1 MSTGERL
8 LEVRGLSVHYHGRRR
23 GSVIK
28 ALDRIDLNLESGTA
42 IGVVGESG
50 SGKSTLAKAILG
62 LAPIHAGSIHLSGK
76 DITSLKQNSRRELSR
91 ILQVVFQDPSSS
103 LNPYI
108 TVGTTLEEPLR
119 VHGINARE
127 QLDQRI
133 AKALDQVGLS
143 PDVVSRYPGQF
154 SGGQKQRIAIARA
167 LIINPQLIICDE
179 VVSALDLSIQ
189 AQILNL
195 LADLQKSFH
204 LSYLFI
210 SHDIAVIRYISNQV
224 LVLYQGRV
232 MESGDTAVVIKDPCH
247 PYTRELIASSPIT
260 NPREQRKRR
269 DERQLERPSSVKSFT
284 EEYNENGCPF
294 APRCQFVVDI
304 CTTERPS
311 LKPTDGG
318 GLTACH
324 RYPEWQAEQTNLL
337 RGTSTK
343 NYG

>member
-1 MSTGERL
+1 MIAGEHL
-8 LEVRGLSVHYHGRRR
+8 LDVRGLAVHYRGRRR

-28 ALDRIDLNLESGTA
+28 ALDSIDLSLESGTA
-42 IGVVGESG
+42 IGIVGESG

-62 LAPIHAGSIHLSGK
+62 LAPIQSGSIRLAGK
-76 DITSLKQNSRRELSR
+76 DITSLKQKSRRDLSR

-108 TVGTTLEEPLR
+108 TVGTSLEEPLR
-119 VHGINARE
+119 VHGINSRE
-127 QLDQRI
+127 ELNQRI

-195 LADLQKSFH
+195 LADLQKNFQ

-224 LVLYQGRV
+224 IVLYQGRV
-232 MESGDTAVVIKDPCH
+232 MESGPTTVVINNPCH
-247 PYTRELIASSPIT
+247 PYTKELITSSPIT

-269 DERQLERPSSVKSFT
+269 DERQLERSSSTTFT
-284 EEYNENGCPF
+284 EEASENGCPF
-294 APRCQFVVDI
+294 APRCQFAIDI
-304 CTTERPS
+304 CTTERPP
-311 LKPTDGG
+311 LKATEDGG
-318 GLTACH
+318 FTACH
-324 RYPEWQAEQTNLL
+324 RYPEWQALQIHPVNTLSVNE
-337 RGTSTK
+337 
-343 NYG
+343 

>member
-1 MSTGERL
+1 MSEGERL
-8 LEVRGLSVHYHGRRR
+8 LEVRGLAVYYHGRRR

-28 ALDRIDLNLESGTA
+28 ALDCIDLSLESGTA

-62 LAPIHAGSIHLSGK
+62 LAPIHGGSIHLAGK
-76 DITSLKQNSRRELSR
+76 DITSLKQKSRRELSR

-108 TVGTTLEEPLR
+108 TVGTTIEEPLR
-119 VHGINARE
+119 VHGINNRE
-127 QLDQRI
+127 ELNQRI

-167 LIINPQLIICDE
+167 LIINPKLIICDE
-179 VVSALDLSIQ
+179 VASALDLSIQ

-195 LADLQKSFH
+195 LADLQKSFQ

-232 MESGDTAVVIKDPCH
+232 MESGTTAVVIKNPCH

-260 NPREQRKRR
+260 NPRAQRKQR
-269 DERQLERPSSVKSFT
+269 DERQWERPSGGTSFT
-284 EEYNENGCPF
+284 EEFNENGCPF
-294 APRCQFVVDI
+294 APRCQFAIDI
-304 CTTERPS
+304 CTTERPP
-311 LKPTDGG
+311 LKATDDGG
-318 GLTACH
+318 FTACH
-324 RYPEWQAEQTNLL
+324 RYPEWQALQ
-337 RGTSTK
+337 K
-343 NYG
+343 NSFNTLSDNE

>member
-1 MSTGERL
+1 MIAGEHL
-8 LEVRGLSVHYHGRRR
+8 LDVRGLAVHYRGRRR

-28 ALDRIDLNLESGTA
+28 ALDSIDLSLESGTA
-42 IGVVGESG
+42 IGIVGESG

-62 LAPIHAGSIHLSGK
+62 LAPIQSGSIRLAGK
-76 DITSLKQNSRRELSR
+76 DITSLKQKSRRDLSR

-108 TVGTTLEEPLR
+108 TVGTSLEEPLR
-119 VHGINARE
+119 VHGINSRE
-127 QLDQRI
+127 ELNQRI

-195 LADLQKSFH
+195 LADLQKNFQ

-224 LVLYQGRV
+224 IVLYQGRV
-232 MESGDTAVVIKDPCH
+232 MESGPTTVVINNPCH
-247 PYTRELIASSPIT
+247 PYTKELITSSPIT

-269 DERQLERPSSVKSFT
+269 DERQLERSSSTTFT
-284 EEYNENGCPF
+284 EEASENGCPF
-294 APRCQFVVDI
+294 APRCQFAIDI
-304 CTTERPS
+304 CTTERPP
-311 LKPTDGG
+311 LKATEDGG
-318 GLTACH
+318 FTACH
-324 RYPEWQAEQTNLL
+324 RYPEWQALQINPVNTLSVNE
-337 RGTSTK
+337 
-343 NYG
+343 

>member
-1 MSTGERL
+1 MIEGKHL
-8 LEVRGLSVHYHGRRR
+8 LEVRGLAVHYHGRRR

-28 ALDRIDLNLESGTA
+28 ALDCVDLNLESGAA

-62 LAPIHAGSIHLSGK
+62 LAPIHGGSIRLAGK
-76 DITSLKQNSRRELSR
+76 DITSLKQKSRRELSR

-119 VHGINARE
+119 VHGIKDRE
-127 QLDQRI
+127 ELNQRI
-133 AKALDQVGLS
+133 AKSLDQVGLS

-167 LIINPQLIICDE
+167 LIVNPQLIICDE

-195 LADLQKSFH
+195 LADLQNSFQ

-224 LVLYQGRV
+224 IVLYQGRV
-232 MESGDTAVVIKDPCH
+232 MESGPTAVVINNPCH

-260 NPREQRKRR
+260 NPREQRKHR
-269 DERQLERPSSVKSFT
+269 DERQWERSSSTTFT
-284 EEYNENGCPF
+284 EETNENGCPF
-294 APRCQFVVDI
+294 APRCQFAVDN
-304 CTTERPS
+304 CKMERPP
-311 LKPTDGG
+311 LKATDEGG
-318 GLTACH
+318 FTACH
-324 RYPEWQAEQTNLL
+324 RYPEWQASQKYPVNPLSDN
-337 RGTSTK
+337 R
-343 NYG
+343 

>member
-1 MSTGERL
+1 MIEGDRL
-8 LEVRGLSVHYHGRRR
+8 LEVRNLAVHYHGRRR

-28 ALDRIDLNLESGTA
+28 ALDGIDLNLEAGTA

-62 LAPIHAGSIHLSGK
+62 LAPIHSGSIRLDGK
-76 DITSLKQNSRRELSR
+76 DITNLKQKSRREFSR

-108 TVGTTLEEPLR
+108 TVGTTIEEPLR
-119 VHGINARE
+119 VHGINNRE
-127 QLDQRI
+127 ELNQRI

-195 LADLQKSFH
+195 LSDLQKRFQ

-224 LVLYQGRV
+224 IVLYQGRV
-232 MESGDTAVVIKDPCH
+232 MESGSTAVVTIKPSH

-260 NPREQRKRR
+260 NPRAQRKHR
-269 DERQLERPSSVKSFT
+269 DERQWERPTSVTSYT
-284 EEYNENGCPF
+284 EEFNENGCPF
-294 APRCQFVVDI
+294 APRCQFAKDV
-304 CTTERPS
+304 CTAERPP
-311 LKPTDGG
+311 LKVTVEG

-324 RYPEWQAEQTNLL
+324 RYPEWQTLQTTPFKTLSDN
-337 RGTSTK
+337 K
-343 NYG
+343 